1 MTARPGRAWA
11 LLVAAVMVQTA
22 LGVVWPSLVWMPDL
36 IGAVVIATAL
46 EHDRS
51 TSLLVGLAAG
61 AWQDLSLGRLIGL
74 HASLWAVT
82 GYAVSSLRMR
92 MPSDSWLVTSW
103 IALTVLVAER
113 LGEWVVLTLV
123 GVAVAPLIVLLGAS
137 VVTVPFVLLFRRLMR
152 VGRSGLRRAIP

>member
-1 MTARPGRAWA
+1 MTARTGRAWA
-11 LLVAAVMVQTA
+11 LLVAAVLVQTA

-36 IGAVVIATAL
+36 IGAVGIATAL
-46 EHDRS
+46 EHDRA

-92 MPSDSWLVTSW
+92 MPSDSWLVTIW
-103 IALTVLVAER
+103 IALAVLVAER

-123 GVAVAPLIVLLGAS
+123 GVAVAPLIVLLAAT

-152 VGRSGLRRAIP
+152 VGRSGLRRAVP

>member
-1 MTARPGRAWA
+1 MTTRPGRAWA
-11 LLVAAVMVQTA
+11 LLVAAVLVQTA

-74 HASLWAVT
+74 HTSLWAVT
-82 GYAVSSLRMR
+82 GYAVSSLRIR
-92 MPSDSWLVTSW
+92 MGSDSWLVTIW
-103 IALTVLVAER
+103 MALAVLVAER